1 MTFGGIYI
9 NIQQN
14 INPSK
19 GVLRMNRVFI
29 YILIVIG
36 IANIIAQFGFII
48 ASLFGFMHYY
58 PIFQLLG
65 TSLLVLFAIDHLKFN
80 HSKSVYL
87 ILGLA
92 LITSGVLIK
101 L

>member
-1 MTFGGIYI
+1 MPFGSIYI

-48 ASLFGFMHYY
+48 ASLFGLCIIIRFSVAWYLF
-58 PIFQLLG
+58 ISAICDRSFEVQ
-65 TSLLVLFAIDHLKFN
+65 SL
-80 HSKSVYL
+80 
-87 ILGLA
+87 
-92 LITSGVLIK
+92 
-101 L
+101 